1 MVLIKILIGGCASV
15 VLILT
20 AVAWSLYRKRH
31 IFEFAK
37 NFNSFKFYPILGNYL
52 QLRHTADA
60 WRVRRKFFSKSF
72 SQPILNS
79 YVHYFYSNSNVLLDV
94 FRNGYDDLFNVFRR
108 YSFDS
113 FCEII
118 VGKNYNLQTETSNK
132 LLEEMDVIQKYMGDN
147 FTIGSSFGYIFQL
160 KEFVAN
166 GWSVILL
173 LNKIKSFLSNMVD
186 FRETE
191 LKKCPVIDSKLSF
204 LDAMLTH
211 SDLFLPSVTCK
222 ELNIFVLAAT
232 DTTGTALT
240 FTFTLLGMYPEIQ
253 EKVYEEVI
261 TEIGRNTPIE
271 TDHLPKLKFTER
283 VLLESMR
290 ILPPVPVVGR
300 YITKDIKVGDK
311 IFPKGANVFIYVLA
325 LHHNSKYWPNPE
337 KFDPDRFL
345 PDEIA
350 NRSPYCYIPFSGGPR
365 NCIGKTYA
373 MMSMKVAVANVIRN
387 FKISSKYKSIDEM
400 EMTSFITMRTK
411 HDIDCHFSPRT

>member
-52 QLRHTADA
+52 QLRHT
-60 WRVRRKFFSKSF
+60 
-72 SQPILNS
+72 
-79 YVHYFYSNSNVLLDV
+79 
-94 FRNGYDDLFNVFRR
+94 
-108 YSFDS
+108 
-113 FCEII
+113 EII